1 MIERSAALEPQLR
14 AWASFDADAVRQRA
28 HALDGGARGGALH
41 GLPIAVKDNIDTAGQ
56 PTAYG
61 SPIYAGHVPAVDA
74 ACVALA
80 RAAGAWVLGK
90 TVATEFANM
99 VPAATRNPHHLGH
112 TPGGSSSGSAAVVAA
127 GLAPLAL
134 GTQTAGSVIRPAAF
148 CGIVGYKPSPRR
160 ISRAGVKP
168 NSDTLDEVGVLA
180 RSVDD
185 AALLAQVLSGR
196 GDAPLP
202 STQAFAPRVGVT
214 LTSRPRALSVA
225 MTAMIDA
232 SAQRLSTAGAVV
244 RDAVLPSAFDALF
257 DAQRVVQQFETARAL
272 APELQYR
279 RGLLSPALATFLDQA
294 AGVDAAAYGA
304 AIACGRAASD
314 AIETLFAGADV
325 LITPAAPGAAP
336 RGFASTGDPLFNR
349 PWQLLGCPCI
359 ALPGGLDDAGLPLG
373 LQLIARPNDDDLL
386 FAAAAWIGAALQV
399 DAIAQ
404 GIAWTDRHT
413 RRRRPRRRTAVAARV
428 RPGLEPV
435 AQRDGKDVHVV
446 ARGLRAEGQQVRN
459 RGRLHAVQTPI
470 LRVVAFV
477 PPAAGDRHVVFQL
490 VGGVDLEAVH

>member
-1 MIERSAALEPQLR
+1 MSADPLHRWSAVRLVGALAARELTTAALARALIERSAAREPQLR
-14 AWASFDADAVRQRA
+14 AWASFDARAVRQRA
-28 HALDGGARGGALH
+28 HALDRSAGGGALH

-90 TVATEFANM
+90 TAATEFANM

-185 AALLAQVLSGR
+185 AALLVQVLIGH
-196 GDAPLP
+196 GDRPLP

-214 LTSRPRALSVA
+214 LTSRPQALSAA
-225 MTAMIDA
+225 MTVMLDT

-244 RDAVLPSAFDALF
+244 CDAAVPASFDALF
-257 DAQRVVQQFETARAL
+257 EAQAVVQQFETARAL

-279 RGLLSPALATFLDQA
+279 RGLLSPALAAFLDA
-294 AGVDAAAYGA
+294 AGAVDAAAYGA
-304 AIACGRAASD
+304 AIACGWAASEV
-314 AIETLFAGADV
+314 IETLFAGADV
-325 LITPAAPGAAP
+325 LVAPAAPGAAP

-359 ALPGGLDDAGLPLG
+359 TLPGGLDDAGLPLG
-373 LQLIARPNDDDLL
+373 LQLIARPNDDGLL

-404 GIAWTDRHT
+404 GNCLD
-413 RRRRPRRRTAVAARV
+413 
-428 RPGLEPV
+428 
-435 AQRDGKDVHVV
+435 
-446 ARGLRAEGQQVRN
+446 
-459 RGRLHAVQTPI
+459 
-470 LRVVAFV
+470 
-477 PPAAGDRHVVFQL
+477 
-490 VGGVDLEAVH
+490 